1 MNKIMKLDLQDGDTL
16 SELWSL
22 QHKAYRLEAE
32 IIGFHEIPPLLETRD
47 MLSRSEELFYGS
59 FDDHGDL
66 MGAVAVLEESPG
78 KLTVTRMMVNPD
90 FFRQGVAGK
99 LLEYIFD
106 LYLDMEHFIVS
117 TGKLNVPA
125 VTLYTKYGFIPA
137 GVEEVA
143 PGVELIEFH
152 RSGRLS

>member
-1 MNKIMKLDLQDGDTL
+1 MNKIIKLDLQDGDTL
-16 SELWSL
+16 SEVWSL

-47 MLSRSEELFYGS
+47 MLSRSEELFYGR
-59 FDDHGDL
+59 FDDYGDL

-90 FFRQGVAGK
+90 FFRLGVAGN

-106 LYLDMEHFIVS
+106 LYRGMEQFIVS
-117 TGKLNVPA
+117 TGKLNIPA
-125 VTLYTKYGFIPA
+125 VTLYTKYDFVPVA
-137 GVEEVA
+137 VEEVA

-152 RSGRLS
+152 RNGRL

>member
-1 MNKIMKLDLQDGDTL
+1 MNKIMKLDLQDGGTL

-106 LYLDMEHFIVS
+106 LYQDMEQFIVS

-125 VTLYTKYGFIPA
+125 VTLYTKHGFIPA

-152 RSGRLS
+152 RNGRL

>member
-1 MNKIMKLDLQDGDTL
+1 MNKIMKLDLQNGGTL

-32 IIGFHEIPPLLETRD
+32 IIGFHEIPPLMETRD

-106 LYLDMEHFIVS
+106 LYQDMEQFIVS

-125 VTLYTKYGFIPA
+125 VTLYTKHGFIPA

-152 RSGRLS
+152 RNGRL